1 VLTYNVAVSNRFP
14 PYEEAEIAA
23 IFARLRGDVG
33 PATEESERHET
44 AIVLTDFPSRRELDR
59 RWAVTAEREY
69 IRRPGW
75 SGAIRNALVLGPKAL
90 LRRLMRWYV
99 EPFAAD
105 QRAFNATLLRALDD
119 LTSRVDLA
127 VRELQT
133 SVASLDERIARLER
147 TAKPP
152 SSTP

>member
-1 VLTYNVAVSNRFP
+1 MLSYNVAVSNRFS

-23 IFARLRGDVG
+23 IFARLRGDVA
-33 PATEESERHET
+33 PATEEREQPES
-44 AIVLTDFPSRRELDR
+44 AFDFADFPSRRELDR

-69 IRRPGW
+69 IRRPGKL
-75 SGAIRNALVLGPKAL
+75 GAIRNALVLGPKAL

-105 QRAFNATLLRALDD
+105 QRAFNATLLRTLDD
-119 LTSRVDLA
+119 LTARVDLA
-127 VRELQT
+127 VRELHS
-133 SVASLDERIARLER
+133 SVARLEKQVARLER

-152 SSTP
+152 TSTP